1 MAIQAV
7 IFDLGG
13 VLVRTADF
21 TPRARL
27 GARFG
32 MTAEEL
38 MDLVFGLE
46 SGKRAQLGLVSAAQH
61 WEHVRQTLGI
71 SPPELKEFLD
81 IFWSEDHLDV
91 ELVDTLRRLRR
102 THRTALLSN
111 ALPDVHGLITD
122 QLKIDDAFDVMVF
135 SCEVGIMKPDA
146 RIYQLVLQQVGVPAG
161 QAVFVDDTLR
171 NVEAARAIGMQAI
184 HYQSTPQTLA
194 ELSVQ
199 LQAG

>member
-46 SGKRAQLGLVSAAQH
+46 SGRRAQLGLVSAEQH

-71 SPPELKEFLD
+71 SPAELITFQD

-122 QLKIDDAFDVMVF
+122 QLKIADAFDVMVF
-135 SCEVGIMKPDA
+135 SSEVGMMKPDP
-146 RIYQLVLQQVGVPAG
+146 RIYQLTLQQLAVPAE
-161 QAVFVDDTLR
+161 QSVFVDDMLS
-171 NVEAARAIGMQAI
+171 NIEAAKAIGMQAI
-184 HYQSTPQTLA
+184 QFKNTAQVLA
-194 ELSVQ
+194 ELD
-199 LQAG
+199 LFLKGG